1 MKKCILVFLLF
12 FSLFSDGVDCK
23 AQTFVCTDMK
33 YVGNELDPK
42 VVQKE
47 KNQLLGSEVELSIYD
62 NSLRLSYMYQLKD
75 KVENNKT
82 RRKVI
87 KLNMIIAY
95 IRSFTFEMYI
105 DNKIQG
111 IIIFKRK

>member
-1 MKKCILVFLLF
+1 
-12 FSLFSDGVDCK
+12 
-23 AQTFVCTDMK
+23 MK

-62 NSLRLSYMYQLKD
+62 NSLRLSYKNDRGGTKSYIYDKIGDNMYQLKD